1 MCAKSLDLFRGYH
14 MRSLNNA
21 SDLTTKRGIEL
32 EEVRKCIIWY
42 DTISDVY
49 DELYSNEQ
57 MMKYDIIF
65 SKLPRNL
72 DVVLDV
78 GCGTGNLLTYLIK
91 MGYGLK
97 YYVGLDVSS
106 KIISIALRKAGYYR
120 CLTDF
125 IVADLAYPPI
135 RTNYKFDL
143 ITLITVLRSQYNV
156 DIIVKEYLS
165 RVKDGGF
172 IVYTVLHSRTLRNG
186 DPKYEEIYILNSS
199 GGITYVFNSDTN
211 LISPS
216 SP

>member
-1 MCAKSLDLFRGYH
+1 M
-14 MRSLNNA
+14 
-21 SDLTTKRGIEL
+21 KRGIEL

-42 DTISDVY
+42 DAISDIY

-57 MMKYDIIF
+57 MLKYGIIF

-91 MGYGLK
+91 MGYQLK

-106 KIISIALRKAGYYR
+106 KIISIALRKAGYHE

-125 IVADLAYPPI
+125 IVADLTYPPI

-143 ITLITVLRSQYNV
+143 ITLITVLRSHYNV
-156 DIIVKEYLS
+156 NIIVKEYLS

-172 IVYTVLHSRTLRNG
+172 IVYTVLYSRTLRSS

-199 GGITYVFNSDTN
+199 GGITYEFNSDTN